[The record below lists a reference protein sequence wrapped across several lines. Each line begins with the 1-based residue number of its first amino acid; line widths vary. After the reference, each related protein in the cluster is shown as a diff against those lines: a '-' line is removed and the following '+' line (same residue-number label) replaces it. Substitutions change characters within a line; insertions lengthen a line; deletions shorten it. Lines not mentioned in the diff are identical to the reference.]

1 MFLRTLSLL
10 LVSTMSFQALAAPA
24 GDSST
29 VPGDSKALLEN
40 FVYRTQEPQEMSIY
54 NQGNLSLQKRLEMI
68 ASAKHSIEVE
78 FFIYNIDQVGR
89 LITQALVKKAREG
102 VQVRV
107 LVDFGWPNPKLDIYY
122 ANLLIKNGV
131 QVRYFNPAFT
141 LNVLKGQFRSHR
153 KSLIVDDQEGITGG
167 RNIADEYFDLSPE
180 FNFLDRDVHIRG
192 SLAKAMRVSFD
203 RFWNTKMTQVPE
215 KIREPKLGAYGIG
228 TTDEGDGKKASTPRS
243 RYENALKTYQEGVKN
258 AEAYL
263 LESDRDREILTGLS
277 AMKLLRTN
285 TVNMHICNDSVF
297 AADIPGI
304 GPTKRYLFEEIRSQL
319 KQAKKSIDIETPY
332 FVSSA
337 SGLVILSNYLSRG
350 IEINLI
356 TNSLK
361 STDSV
366 SVSAAFY
373 PRGTL
378 LLNQGMKLSVYGGNA
393 LPSQDF
399 VVPEITKAKWGIH
412 AKSAVIDK
420 RTMMIGTFNTDPRSR
435 NINAEMAVIC
445 MNNPEIAAEVLQSMD
460 EHREQSV
467 KLNRLGAPADGT
479 SIFEGTSLSR
489 RALFYLTLPFSN
501 VLSFL
506 L

>member
-1 MFLRTLSLL
+1 MLLRTLSLL
-10 LVSTMSFQALAAPA
+10 LVSTMAAQAMAE
-24 GDSST
+24 D
-29 VPGDSKALLEN
+29 KALEN
-40 FVYRTQEPQEMSIY
+40 YIYRTQEPQEMSIY
-54 NQGNLSLQKRLEMI
+54 NQGSLSLQKRLEMI
-68 ASAKHSIEVE
+68 AGAKHSIEVE

-102 VQVRV
+102 VKVRV
-107 LVDFGWPNPKLDIYY
+107 LVDFGWPHPKLDIYY

-141 LNVLKGQFRSHR
+141 LDLLKGQFRSHR
-153 KSLIVDDQEGITGG
+153 KSLIIDDQEGITGG
-167 RNIADEYFDLSPE
+167 RNIADEYFELSQE
-180 FNFLDRDVHIRG
+180 YNFLDRDVHVRG

-203 RFWNTKMTQVPE
+203 RFWNTKMTQAPE
-215 KIREPKLGAYGIG
+215 KVQEPILSGFGIG
-228 TTDEGDGKKASTPRS
+228 ATDEGDGKRSVTPRS
-243 RYENALKTYQEGVKN
+243 RYEQALKNFQDGTKN

-263 LESDRDREILTGLS
+263 LESDRDREILTGLA
-277 AMKLLRTN
+277 AMKILRTN
-285 TVNMHICNDSVF
+285 TVTTHICNDSVF

-304 GPTKRYLFEEIRSQL
+304 GPSKRYLFDEIKTQL
-319 KQAKKSIDIETPY
+319 SQAKKSIEIETPY
-332 FVSSA
+332 FVTSA
-337 SGLVILSNYLSRG
+337 TGMVIISKYMARG
-350 IEINLI
+350 IQFSIL
-356 TNSLK
+356 TNSLS

-373 PRGTL
+373 PRGGL
-378 LLNQGMKLSVYGGNA
+378 LLNQGMNVSVYRGNA

-399 VVPEITKAKWGIH
+399 VVPEISKAKWGIH

-435 NINAEMAVIC
+435 NINAEMAVMCI
-445 MNNPEIAAEVLQSMD
+445 NNPEIAAEVLQSMD

-467 KLNRLGAPADGT
+467 KLNRLGIPEDGT
-479 SIFEGTSLSR
+479 SIFAGTSISR

-501 VLSFL
+501 ILGFL